1 MESYNLDNIKHNI
14 KFIKKCKLLPT
25 ELTNKLDDNVLK
37 NIKNNYENIIQ
48 REGYIIPDSI
58 KLLEIGNICTS
69 VTRFDGSVTA
79 DVVFTADVIKPTRNS
94 VIECTIKRVNNFAI
108 SAIAGPLNL
117 KIPVEDIDIKK
128 FKIDD
133 VIKVRII
140 NSLNSLHKNFYN
152 IYATLYDKNKKT
164 RMLSEQSISSEK
176 EIDLKAEETDDEELE
191 ELDEEEDD
199 EEDVNEEMDEE
210 EDDEEEEEEKEEE
223 EKKDI

>member
-1 MESYNLDNIKHNI
+1 MESYNLDNITHNI

-48 REGYIIPDSI
+48 REGYIVPDSI
-58 KLLEIGNICTS
+58 KLLEVGDISTS
-69 VTRFDGSVTA
+69 VTRFDGSVIA
-79 DVVFTADVIKPTRNS
+79 DVVFTANVIKPTRNS

-117 KIPVEDIDIKK
+117 KIPVEDEDTKK
-128 FKIDD
+128 FKVDN
-133 VIKVRII
+133 VIKVRIV

-176 EIDLKAEETDDEELE
+176 EIDLKAEETDDGELE
-191 ELDEEEDD
+191 ELDEEEEDD

-210 EDDEEEEEEKEEE
+210 EEEDDEEEEKEEE
-223 EKKDI
+223 KKDI

>member
-1 MESYNLDNIKHNI
+1 MESYNLDNITHNI
-14 KFIKKCKLLPT
+14 KFIKKCKLLPI
-25 ELTNKLDDNVLK
+25 ELTNKLNDNVLK

-58 KLLEIGNICTS
+58 KLLEVGDICTS
-69 VTRFDGSVTA
+69 VTRFDGSVIA

-133 VIKVRII
+133 IIKVRIV

-199 EEDVNEEMDEE
+199 EEDVDEEMDEE
-210 EDDEEEEEEKEEE
+210 EDDEEEEEKEE

>member
-1 MESYNLDNIKHNI
+1 MESYNLDNITHNI
-14 KFIKKCKLLPT
+14 EFIKKCKLLPT
-25 ELTNKLDDNVLK
+25 ELTNKLNDNVLK

-48 REGYIIPDSI
+48 REGYVISDSI
-58 KLLEIGNICTS
+58 KLLEIGDICTS
-69 VTRFDGSVTA
+69 VTRFDGSVIA

-133 VIKVRII
+133 IIKVRIV

-199 EEDVNEEMDEE
+199 EEDVDEEMDEE
-210 EDDEEEEEEKEEE
+210 EDDEEEEEKEE

>member
-1 MESYNLDNIKHNI
+1 MESYNLDNITHNI
-14 KFIKKCKLLPT
+14 KFIKKCKLLPI
-25 ELTNKLDDNVLK
+25 ELTNKLNDNVLK

-58 KLLEIGNICTS
+58 KLLEVGDICTS
-69 VTRFDGSVTA
+69 VTRFDGSVIA

-117 KIPVEDIDIKK
+117 KIPVEDEDTKK
-128 FKIDD
+128 FKVDD
-133 VIKVRII
+133 VIKVRIV

-176 EIDLKAEETDDEELE
+176 EIDLKAEETDGEELE

-199 EEDVNEEMDEE
+199 EEDVDEEMDEE
-210 EDDEEEEEEKEEE
+210 EDDEEEEEKEE

>member
-1 MESYNLDNIKHNI
+1 MESYNLDNITHNI

-25 ELTNKLDDNVLK
+25 ELTNKLNDNVLK

-48 REGYIIPDSI
+48 REGYVISDSI
-58 KLLEIGNICTS
+58 KLLEIGDICTS
-69 VTRFDGSVTA
+69 VTRFDGSVIA

-117 KIPVEDIDIKK
+117 KIPVEDEDTKK
-128 FKIDD
+128 FKVDD
-133 VIKVRII
+133 VIKVRIV

-176 EIDLKAEETDDEELE
+176 EIDLKAEETDGEELE
-191 ELDEEEDD
+191 ELDEEEEEDD
-199 EEDVNEEMDEE
+199 EEDVDEEMDEE
-210 EDDEEEEEEKEEE
+210 EDDEEEEKEEE

>member
-1 MESYNLDNIKHNI
+1 MESYNLDNITHNI

-25 ELTNKLDDNVLK
+25 ELTNKLNDNVLK

-48 REGYIIPDSI
+48 REGYVISDSI
-58 KLLEIGNICTS
+58 KLLEIGDICTS
-69 VTRFDGSVTA
+69 VTRFDGSVIA

-133 VIKVRII
+133 VIKVRIV

-191 ELDEEEDD
+191 ELEELNEEEDD
-199 EEDVNEEMDEE
+199 EEDVDEEMDEE
-210 EDDEEEEEEKEEE
+210 EDDEEEEKEE